1 MIEWL
6 KSIIAGKELSA
17 LQRYRVASTLA
28 RQWNGKI
35 PASSETA
42 EWIQSVGEGERGY
55 DIEQFR
61 ESLSNGSN
69 GR

>member
-6 KSIIAGKELSA
+6 KHLIARREMDA
-17 LQRYRVASTLA
+17 LHRYRVACSLA
-28 RQWNGKI
+28 RQWNGQI

-42 EWIQSVGEGERGY
+42 EWIGEVGEGVRGS

-61 ESLSNGSN
+61 ERLRNG
-69 GR
+69 